1 MCVNLPFE
9 DLNLSL
15 YPPHSTSTYTYG
27 VTIAPRVCGGENW
40 SVIGCGS
47 RITQIIRSTRS
58 RSGERAGW
66 VGQGSGLKLVQVKYY
81 KKKKK
86 KKSNFKQVKNKL
98 GQSGC
103 RLDRVD
109 PYFSHEFFFLKKI
122 CICDLVNHATNY
134 LVWNTYLGLYSRPI
148 SRKSLG

>member
-1 MCVNLPFE
+1 MCVNLPLG
-9 DLNLSL
+9 DLNPNPC
-15 YPPHSTSTYTYG
+15 PPHSTSTYTCE

-40 SVIGCGS
+40 CVIGCDS

-58 RSGERAGW
+58 RGGKRVGW
-66 VGQGSGLKLVQVKYY
+66 VGQGSGWKLVRV

-86 KKSNFKQVKNKL
+86 RVILSRLKTDQVNRVAGWIGSTHIFHMNFFIEKN
-98 GQSGC
+98 
-103 RLDRVD
+103 
-109 PYFSHEFFFLKKI
+109 I